1 MKTNSICSQ
10 LEMKCAL
17 EVFRIVCV
25 AVRLCAHDRVG
36 VFVTLSNLVDVEVG
50 MRVNVGTWL

>member
-1 MKTNSICSQ
+1 
-10 LEMKCAL
+10 MKCAL

-25 AVRLCAHDRVG
+25 AVWLCAHDRVG
-36 VFVTLSNLVDVEVG
+36 VFVTLSNLVDMEVG